1 MYFDQLN
8 ACAKHIQAAD
18 IEFKN
23 RTETTEILP
32 GPVIRHTINHSPEPP
47 KPPDPDLGKFF
58 TKKQLLKRSDWE
70 DWRKSQWKQLDQY
83 DTQGMFSDPQEL
95 PMRSGASFMHW
106 TYCMKMD
113 GTKKARMVCDGA
125 RNRSAT
131 SVGHTYANSLD
142 APSERLFWAIV
153 AKHSLYAI
161 GADVSNAFAEAPAPT
176 APLYMYIDDNYRDW
190 WVNHKGRPPIPRL

>member
-18 IEFKN
+18 TEFKN
-23 RTETTEILP
+23 RMETTEIPP

-47 KPPDPDLGKFF
+47 KPPDPVLGKFF

-161 GADVSNAFAEAPAPT
+161 GADVSNAFAERREEGLLQKRT
-176 APLYMYIDDNYRDW
+176 RC
-190 WVNHKGRPPIPRL
+190 VVS